1 MKKEKKQ
8 APEEKQVNPAQTA
21 AAAEGQAETPP
32 EEQTAGE
39 GTQTKEETLEAAA
52 KAAAQQ
58 MMEALKTADEALK
71 SAKEAEQKAEQW
83 QDQAL
88 RLQAE
93 FDNFRKRSAA
103 EKDAAVEQG
112 ESLTLTALLPVI
124 DNLERA
130 VVSVGGAADDPIVK
144 GVQMC
149 LDQFFQTFGKKG
161 LERIEAEGRAFDP
174 NFHHA
179 ILQEETDDEE
189 KKDTVAQ
196 VLQNGYL
203 YKGKVIRYA
212 TVKVYS

>member
-1 MKKEKKQ
+1 
-8 APEEKQVNPAQTA
+8 
-21 AAAEGQAETPP
+21 
-32 EEQTAGE
+32 
-39 GTQTKEETLEAAA
+39 
-52 KAAAQQ
+52 

-130 VVSVGGAADDPIVK
+130 VASVGGAAEDPIVK

-161 LERIEAEGRAFDP
+161 LEKIEAEGKAFDP

-189 KKDTVAQ
+189 KKDIVAQ

>member
-8 APEEKQVNPAQTA
+8 APEEKEVNTEETAARAEMAGEAAEQETPAQ
-21 AAAEGQAETPP
+21 AESA
-32 EEQTAGE
+32 
-39 GTQTKEETLEAAA
+39 QTKEETLEAAA

-124 DNLERA
+124 DNL
-130 VVSVGGAADDPIVK
+130 AAEDPIVK

-161 LERIEAEGRAFDP
+161 LEKIEAEGKEFDP

-189 KKDTVAQ
+189 KKDIVAQ

>member
-1 MKKEKKQ
+1 MKKERQRPETGQ
-8 APEEKQVNPAQTA
+8 AEPNA
-21 AAAEGQAETPP
+21 AAAEQAAEQGQPAPQAEP
-32 EEQTAGE
+32 GE
-39 GTQTKEETLEAAA
+39 ASKEETLEAAA

-103 EKDAAVEQG
+103 EKEAAAEQG
-112 ESLTLTALLPVI
+112 ESVMLQALLPVI

-130 VVSVGGAADDPIVK
+130 VQSVDCADDHAVVK

-149 LDQFFQTFGKKG
+149 LDQFFTAFGKKG
-161 LERIEAEGRAFDP
+161 LEKIEAEGQAFDP

-189 KKDTVAQ
+189 KKDTVAM

-203 YKGKVIRYA
+203 FKGKVIRYA
-212 TVKVYS
+212 TVKVYC

>member
-39 GTQTKEETLEAAA
+39 GAQTKEETLEAAA

-130 VVSVGGAADDPIVK
+130 VASVGGAAEDPIVK

-161 LERIEAEGRAFDP
+161 LEKIEAEGKVFDP

-189 KKDTVAQ
+189 KKDIVAQ